1 MVVARDSA
9 LGGGGLRRLLLQ
21 ALTQRAVGL
30 CANHPVELTPIARN
44 EADSLDD
51 HVVDAPPSVQ
61 DVQAVVQRDLGTV
74 SSDHLRAHGRRAAAF
89 DRFAEEGDSLA
100 AGGLD

>member
-30 CANHPVELTPIARN
+30 CANHPVELSPIARN

-61 DVQAVVQRDLGTV
+61 DVQAVVQRDLGTR
-74 SSDHLRAHGRRAAAF
+74 SAGHPRANGRRAATLE
-89 DRFAEEGDSLA
+89 RFLWEVDWLA
-100 AGGLD
+100 AGG